1 VLVLALA
8 VPGWINRCQPEESP
22 DWTLT
27 VYYTAVEDYHRG
39 PPTPVVGCL
48 TLDCANGDADLGTY
62 PLGFVEAVRAE
73 GTGRT
78 ADGRYLNWSH
88 DVGYWLDHA
97 PRDAYGQPLRP
108 FESAA
113 ADVGVLPAGAT
124 FTIVDCGREPDGSPI
139 DAAVCARLRQARWT
153 VTDQFTP
160 GFGGPRHLDLYL
172 GEETGP
178 DFIDSPWYCTLT
190 AATLRVTTA

>member
-1 VLVLALA
+1 MLVLVLAMSA
-8 VPGWINRCQPEESP
+8 WINRCQPEESP

-27 VYYTAVEDYHRG
+27 VYYTAVEAYHRG

-48 TLDCANGDADLGTY
+48 TLDCVNGDADLGTY
-62 PLGFVEAVRAE
+62 PRGFVETVRAE

-78 ADGRYLNWSH
+78 AAGRYLNWSY

-113 ADVGVLPAGAT
+113 ADVGVLPAGAA
-124 FTIVDCGREPDGSPI
+124 FTILDCGRSPI
-139 DAAVCARLRQARWT
+139 DPAVCARLRQARWT
-153 VTDQFTP
+153 VTDQFMP
-160 GFGGPRHLDLYL
+160 GFGGPRHVDLYL

-178 DFIDSPWYCTLT
+178 DFTDSPWYCTLT
-190 AATLRVTTA
+190 AAKLRITTG

>member
-1 VLVLALA
+1 MLA
-8 VPGWINRCQPEESP
+8 VPGCWSEESP

-27 VYYTAVEDYHRG
+27 VYYTAVEAYHRG

-48 TLDCANGDADLGTY
+48 TLDCVDRDADLGTY
-62 PLGFVEAVRAE
+62 PRGFVETVRVE

-78 ADGRYLNWSH
+78 AGGRYLNWSY

-108 FESAA
+108 FEAAA
-113 ADVGVLPAGAT
+113 ADVGVLPAGAE
-124 FTIVDCGREPDGSPI
+124 FTILDCGRSPI
-139 DAAVCARLRQARWT
+139 DPAVCARLRQARWT

-178 DFIDSPWYCTLT
+178 DFTDSAWYCTLT
-190 AATLRVTTA
+190 AATLRITTG